1 MYMRKTITIAAAA
14 MAALIISGCGT
25 ARKSAYLYPA
35 QRSKVILFDNDVH
48 CGIEGYARMAGLRDA
63 IQDTADVL
71 LVSSGDF
78 LQGGTAGA
86 ISKGQYVADVM
97 KKVGYAAVGLGNHEF
112 DYGVPRMEELLSQLG
127 SPVVCVNFLDM
138 SDHRP
143 YLPYVIHK
151 MGMHRVAFVGVVTPN
166 TLRTEAYSFYDDDDN
181 QMYQFCADKV
191 YELVQEAVNDARMN
205 GADYV
210 ILLSHLGE
218 EPSGPDADSQQ
229 MIART
234 YGIDVVLDGHSHSVI
249 PHMTVKNLLGRPVLM
264 AQTGTK
270 FANVGKLLIDTR
282 GSFSTELVALSDIP
296 YINKEVQHTTD
307 SVLSL
312 SKELTEKKV
321 CHSDFP
327 IAISDPEGNREVR
340 NKETNAGDLVADA
353 YRILTGADVAVSN
366 GGGIRTDV
374 EGGDLTYGQIVS
386 LLPYDNYVCV
396 ISVTGA
402 EIVNMLDRCTEALPA
417 EDGDFPQVS
426 GMKFTVRP
434 NAEERIADLQILN
447 ANTQQYEPVDLQRKY
462 QLATIDYCITGG
474 GLRKV
479 FRNAEVVKPGFM
491 LYNDCLVKYA
501 TEVLGGVIPAEYAK
515 PQGRIKIE
523 Y

>member
-1 MYMRKTITIAAAA
+1 MKKQISLIAVVLL
-14 MAALIISGCGT
+14 AALVSSCGT
-25 ARKSAYLYPA
+25 TRKSAYPYPA
-35 QRSKVILFDNDVH
+35 LRSKVILFDNDVH
-48 CGIEGYARMAGLRDA
+48 CGIEGYARLAGLRDA
-63 IQDTADVL
+63 MSDTADVCV
-71 LVSSGDF
+71 VSSGDF

-86 ISKGQYVADVM
+86 ISKGQYIVDIM
-97 KKVGYAAVGLGNHEF
+97 KHVGYDAVGLGNHEF
-112 DYGVPRMEELLSQLG
+112 DYSVPRMEELLKQLG
-127 SPVVCVNFLDM
+127 APVVCVNFKDM
-138 SDHRP
+138 AGNRP
-143 YLPYVIHK
+143 YAPYVICK
-151 MGMHRVAFVGVVTPN
+151 MGMSRVAFVGVVTPT
-166 TLRTEAYSFYDDDDN
+166 TLRTEAYSFYDESEK
-181 QMYQFCADKV
+181 QLYQFCDDKV
-191 YELVQEAVNDARMN
+191 YDLVQEAVNSARMQ

-210 ILLSHLGE
+210 VLLSHLGE
-218 EPSGPDADSQQ
+218 TPSAPDADSQQ

-249 PHMTVKNLLGRPVLM
+249 PQMVVKNLLGESVPL

-270 FANVGKLLIDTR
+270 FQNVGKLLIDVN
-282 GSFSTELVALSDIP
+282 GHLSTELIPLSAITQVNP
-296 YINKEVQHTTD
+296 EVQHATD
-307 SVLSL
+307 SVLAL
-312 SKELTEKKV
+312 SKNLTERKV

-327 IAISDPEGNREVR
+327 IAISDPDGNREVR

-353 YRILTGADVAVSN
+353 YRVLTGADVAVSN

-402 EIVNMLDRCTEALPA
+402 EIVNMLNRSTEALPA

-426 GMKFTVRP
+426 GMTFTVRP
-434 NAEERIADLQILN
+434 NAEERIVDLMILDKESK
-447 ANTQQYEPVDLQRKY
+447 QYVPVDMERKY

-474 GLRKV
+474 GLRGV
-479 FRNAEVVKPGFM
+479 FKKAEVIKPGFM

-501 TEVLGGVIPAEYAK
+501 TEVLGGTIPAEYAK
-515 PQGRIKIE
+515 PQGRITIE